1 MSLVHVVG
9 LVLLV
14 HKDLRDESVTRV
26 TKVHLALADQQEPL
40 AVMVLRATLDPKAL
54 VVLKAHLELAVSLV

>member
-14 HKDLRDESVTRV
+14 RKDLRDESVTRV
-26 TKVHLALADQQEPL
+26 TKAHLALADQQVPL
-40 AVMVLRATLDPKAL
+40 AVMVLKAMLEPKAL
-54 VVLKAHLELAVSLV
+54 AVLKAHQELAASLV